1 VEVINLGPD
10 LALNLQLGFSPHLI
24 PSTFRFHIGTKLSKG
39 LLRHELWQWPCMC
52 KLSESFEIASILVHW
67 NLNNPAEDG
76 KNPVVGF
83 QAIFKLEILVPERV
97 SKEV

>member
-1 VEVINLGPD
+1 
-10 LALNLQLGFSPHLI
+10 
-24 PSTFRFHIGTKLSKG
+24 
-39 LLRHELWQWPCMC
+39 MC